1 MQRNSVQFLPG
12 TATIYVAESVTGDYL
27 LSFLPSQVFHLIES
41 IELIVR
47 QYLNVDTFT
56 ASTDVCTSI
65 LEEVQQSESVL
76 SHWETIASKV
86 ITALWISV
94 RGYSFAKEWTIK
106 FQQSKYQKGTR
117 KTLNQCNK

>member
-1 MQRNSVQFLPG
+1 M
-12 TATIYVAESVTGDYL
+12 
-27 LSFLPSQVFHLIES
+27 ES

-56 ASTDVCTSI
+56 PSTDICTSI

-76 SHWETIASKV
+76 SHWETIACSIPSKYEPYSIELLKV

-94 RGYSFAKEWTIK
+94 HGHSFAKEWTMK
-106 FQQSKYQKGTR
+106 FQRSKYQKGTR
-117 KTLNQCNK
+117 KTLKQIQ